1 MYTRILRV
9 APSPNGY
16 LHLGHAYSALL
27 NHDMARDLGGRLL
40 LRIEDIDA
48 SRCRPEYEAAIYQ
61 DLGWLGISWG
71 ESVRRQ
77 SEQFDDHQAALVKL
91 EAQGLIYPSFESRSE
106 IAALVAARDRQGH
119 WPRDPDGVPLY
130 PGRARKLP
138 AAERERRRRAG
149 EPFAL
154 RLAMDAA
161 VARAGVLTWTE
172 TGMGPQGQTGLVA
185 AAPQMWGDVVLA
197 RKELPASY
205 HLAVTVDDA
214 LQGVTDVVRG
224 QDLFWATGIH
234 RLLQVLLGLPEPVY
248 HHHKLILDADGRK
261 LSKSTQAT
269 SLRELRAAGATPAD
283 VRRMVGLG
291 R

>member
-61 DLGWLGISWG
+61 DLGWLGISWD
-71 ESVRRQ
+71 ESARRQ
-77 SEQFDDHQAALVKL
+77 SEQFDDHRAALVKL

-119 WPRDPDGVPLY
+119 WPHDPDGVPLY
-130 PGRARKLP
+130 PGRARQLP

-197 RKELPASY
+197 RKEVPASY

-224 QDLFWATGIH
+224 QDLFWATSIH

-261 LSKSTQAT
+261 LSKSTHAT